1 MDGPAT
7 IPAASA
13 LGNRILKVD
22 HAGEQGA
29 ICVYRAQWA
38 VAGLT
43 APSMREQLA
52 DFLVHEKR
60 HRSIFGAAL
69 MKRGLSR
76 CRSYALCSL
85 GGYVLGTL
93 TALMGRRAIAATTIA
108 IESVV
113 LRHLAEQ
120 QEQLQTVDPEAAALI
135 ASIID
140 DEQLHHDR
148 SLDAIDDDSGLLR
161 LLRTGVSQATEAV
174 IWLGMRL

>member
-1 MDGPAT
+1 MEQPASHPT
-7 IPAASA
+7 SSQ

-29 ICVYRAQWA
+29 ICVYRAQWV

-52 DFLVHEKR
+52 DFLAHEKR

-69 MKRGLSR
+69 MQRGLPR
-76 CRSYALCSL
+76 CRSYVLVSA

-93 TALMGRRAIAATTIA
+93 TALMGRKAIATTTVA

-113 LRHLAEQ
+113 LRHLADQRTE
-120 QEQLQTVDPEAAALI
+120 LATIDPAAAELI
-135 ASIID
+135 ASIAE

-148 SLDAIDDDSGLLR
+148 SLDHIDVDQGWLRFLRAI
-161 LLRTGVSQATEAV
+161 VSQATEAV
-174 IWLGMRL
+174 IWMGMKL